1 MRRKIPSTT
10 ALLCF
15 EAAAKCENFALAA
28 QSINMSQSAFSR
40 QVQEL
45 EKHIGQS
52 LFKRQ
57 RQRVYLTAVGRM
69 LAGELSPLLEQ
80 MEISLLQASSHTN
93 PYGAINI
100 GTYPTLGSR
109 WLMPLLAVFSQQQA
123 RTTFNTI
130 TYLDNQQIDDNV
142 IDICIAQGDP
152 PWSGYRADFLM
163 LETLVVVAAP
173 GVQAGLLLGGEEEL
187 LEQRILQHS
196 TRPESWRI
204 WFNSLHKT
212 LPMEPIGPW
221 FSQYEMLISAVK
233 DGLGIAL
240 IPELLVTQELSKGEL
255 VLAHPHKVTPPSGY
269 YLLTPEAKVG
279 MARIEAFRQWI
290 LNRVPD

>member
-45 EKHIGQS
+45 EKQLGQS
-52 LFKRQ
+52 LFSRR
-57 RQRVYLTAVGRM
+57 RQRVYLTDAGRM
-69 LAGELSPLLEQ
+69 LANELSPLLQ
-80 MEISLLQASSHTN
+80 QLEISLLLASSHTN
-93 PYGAINI
+93 PHGAINI

-109 WLMPLLAVFSQQQA
+109 WLMPLLAKFSQHQA

-130 TYLDNQQIDDNV
+130 TYLDNQHIDDHV
-142 IDICIAQGDP
+142 IDIGIVQGDP

-163 LETLVVVAAP
+163 AETLVVIAAP
-173 GVQAGLLLGGEEEL
+173 GSHQVIDENQL

-204 WFNSLHKT
+204 WFNSLNK
-212 LPMEPIGPW
+212 LIPMEPIGPW

-240 IPELLVTQELSKGEL
+240 VPELLVDKELANGEL
-255 VLAHPHKVTPPSGY
+255 VLAHPHKVTPPSAY
-269 YLLTPEAKVG
+269 YLITPEAKVG
-279 MARIEAFRQWI
+279 MARIEAFRQW
-290 LNRVPD
+290 LLASRA